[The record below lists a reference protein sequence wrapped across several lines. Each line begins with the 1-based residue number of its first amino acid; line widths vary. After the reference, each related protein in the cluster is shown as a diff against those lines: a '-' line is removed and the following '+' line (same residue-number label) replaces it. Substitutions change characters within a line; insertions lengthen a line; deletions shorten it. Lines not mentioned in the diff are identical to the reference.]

1 MADDR
6 GMRIWH
12 QSMTEL
18 DALPEYRATMQ
29 AHADAV
35 TARGTEIAIHG
46 LPQGSYGGLSPS
58 DVLGYPYAYHVIL
71 GHAIE
76 AAYEAER
83 QGYDAYV
90 VGSYSEP
97 FLREIRSVVDIPVAS
112 MAESTFLVACSLGKY
127 QALITNTSGIARI
140 VKNQVDKHGLRERVL
155 GVYVID
161 PPLNEAALARA
172 YRDAGELT
180 AGFTNT
186 AAQAIE
192 AGADVV
198 IPAEGVLCEL
208 LYANGVNRVGD
219 VPVLDSL
226 GVCWHYAEML
236 VKLWRNTGLRVGRRW
251 EYPRP
256 DAPLLAQIRDL
267 AHLKA

>member
-1 MADDR
+1 MAHDR
-6 GMRIWH
+6 RVRIWH

-18 DALPEYRATMQ
+18 DALPEYRATME
-29 AHADAV
+29 AHAGAV
-35 TARGTEIAIHG
+35 TGPDTEVTIHG
-46 LPQGSYGGLSPS
+46 LPEGSYGGMSPS
-58 DVLGYPYAYHVIL
+58 DVLGYPYAYHLIL

-140 VKNQVDKHGLRERVL
+140 VKNQVDKHGLKERVL

-161 PPLNEAALARA
+161 PPMNEAALARA
-172 YRDAGELT
+172 YDDAADLT
-180 AGFTNT
+180 AGFTRT
-186 AAQAIE
+186 ASQAIE

-198 IPAEGVLCEL
+198 VPAEGVLCEL
-208 LYANGVNRVGD
+208 LYSNGVTRVGE
-219 VPVLDSL
+219 VPVMDSL
-226 GVCWHYAEML
+226 GVSWHYAEML
-236 VKLWRNTGLRVGRRW
+236 VNLWRRTGLRVGRRW

-256 DAPLLAQIRDL
+256 DAPLLSQIRDL
-267 AHLKA
+267 AGLDA